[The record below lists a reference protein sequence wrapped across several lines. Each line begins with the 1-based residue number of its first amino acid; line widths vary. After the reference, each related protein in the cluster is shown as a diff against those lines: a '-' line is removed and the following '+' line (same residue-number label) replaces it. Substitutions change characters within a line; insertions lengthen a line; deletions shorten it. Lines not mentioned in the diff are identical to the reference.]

1 MKKIII
7 ITLVIVLALTSFA
20 GCAEPQKTIGI
31 IKFGN
36 HDSLNNTLEGIKLGL
51 VEGGIDLDEYKLEVL
66 DSNSDASVSASQ
78 AQSLKNKN
86 VEIIGAIATPSAMAT
101 AQAVGGKIPVVFA
114 AVSDPTSLIAM
125 DNVTGSSDVL
135 DFEGQLDLIQAIQP
149 DVKTIGVIYSI
160 NEPNSISQIK
170 VLEDV
175 AKKRGIKII
184 SKSINAVN
192 EIVTTTNTL
201 VSEGIDALTGLTDNT
216 VVQVMSEI
224 LKILTPLGIP
234 VYGSEV
240 VQVEGY
246 DITIDGVDSKIGTL
260 ASASLDYVAL
270 GKETGLL
277 MARILK
283 GESIVKGEYISV
295 EDSFFCYNSD
305 MAELL
310 GLTVPA
316 MVSGKE
322 VTDVA

>member
-1 MKKIII
+1 
-7 ITLVIVLALTSFA
+7 
-20 GCAEPQKTIGI
+20 
-31 IKFGN
+31 
-36 HDSLNNTLEGIKLGL
+36 
-51 VEGGIDLDEYKLEVL
+51 
-66 DSNSDASVSASQ
+66 
-78 AQSLKNKN
+78 
-86 VEIIGAIATPSAMAT
+86 
-101 AQAVGGKIPVVFA
+101 
-114 AVSDPTSLIAM
+114 M